1 MKFFIYISNLLNNQ
15 NKLVI
20 MGCQNTK
27 LDDVEESINKIK
39 LNQLQVNLKFR
50 EDIDEVAVNIVKLQQ
65 AISVLIKKN
74 IELTDKVKQLCD

>member
-1 MKFFIYISNLLNNQ
+1 MKFFIYISNLFNNQ

-20 MGCQNTK
+20 MGCHNTK
-27 LDDVEESINKIK
+27 LDEVEESINKIK

-65 AISVLIKKN
+65 AISILIKKN
-74 IELTDKVKQLCD
+74 IELTDKVKQLYD